1 MPRPSTSIA
10 MSTRNILAAALPLGP
25 FAGGAAIVRDTCP
38 VRGKLQEERQEIQ
51 RRERH
56 RLHGSAC
63 LVIDNRFKQ
72 HAARSTTAAF
82 CSARPTTGGSASR
95 TEGKQKM
102 RS

>member
-25 FAGGAAIVRDTCP
+25 FAGGAAIADDTWP
-38 VRGKLQEERQEIQ
+38 VHGKLQEERQEIQ

-72 HAARSTTAAF
+72 HAAKSIRRRSALLVRQE
-82 CSARPTTGGSASR
+82 ARRELKAR
-95 TEGKQKM
+95 KKM